1 MLSIASTSKLDLQ
14 DLRKRQDEKEKRR
27 LEVYDSVLKK
37 CHTQILRS
45 NESNRDNTFFQV
57 PRFQL
62 GSPPISNFKACLAY
76 IIYNLRNNGLSV
88 NYFHPDTLWITWGA
102 TRPAALPASVDRV
115 DFLGQQPLR
124 HDDKIEKA
132 ARVIKPVVKS
142 KEERLLQINK
152 AVCREIPKEREASQ
166 HTIYDGDA
174 LQSLKYFADRIKKK

>member
-14 DLRKRQDEKEKRR
+14 ELRKRNDEKEKRR

-62 GSPPISNFKACLAY
+62 GKPPISNYKACLAY
-76 IIYNLRNNGLSV
+76 IIYNLKSNGLSV
-88 NYFHPDTLWITWGA
+88 NYFHPDTLWITWGE
-102 TRPAALPASVDRV
+102 TRPAVLPAGVDQAE
-115 DFLGQQPLR
+115 FLGQQPVR
-124 HDDKIEKA
+124 HDDRIEKVV
-132 ARVIKPVVKS
+132 RVAKPVVKS
-142 KEERLLQINK
+142 KEDRLLQINK
-152 AVCREIPKEREASQ
+152 VVCREIPKERETK

-174 LQSLKYFADRIKKK
+174 LQSLKYFAERIKKK